1 MATFI
6 KVKRSSTTP
15 TATPSN
21 LRNGEF
27 AHSYGAGTYTDY
39 QTTNNGASNVASGGK
54 LFIGQG
60 TEDSSGH
67 AANIDVLGGKYFT
80 DLLDHGHGTLTNNS
94 AVIVDQSGK
103 IDVFNVDNLTLND
116 NTISSSD
123 NNGDVIFDP
132 NGSGEVRIPDDTF
145 LAFGAGADGTATNSD
160 AKIEYDENSTD
171 KVQVTGANWKFNCT
185 VEFDNVII
193 GPGTP
198 SFDMTDNTTDAFVIK
213 EGSNQYVAIDTT
225 DNSELITF
233 GSANVDIDNDL
244 NIDGGDLTTN
254 ATTFNLL
261 ETNATSVNA
270 FGTATTIDIGA
281 TTGTT
286 TINSPTVT
294 GSQTTQNVFN
304 GSATTVNAF
313 GAAAA
318 LNMGHTTGTAT
329 LRNPTVVGT
338 EATQNLWNATA
349 TTVNAFGAATAIN
362 MGTNATTLDLGD
374 IRIKG
379 NTISTDSNS
388 ATELVIDPFPDAGDA
403 GGDVIIRGNLQVAG
417 TTTTVNSSE
426 LSVNDPIFTVGDTV
440 SSKSVVQTAASGQN
454 QVIVDNPSS
463 VVEGATITGTGI
475 ATSTTVSNVEVEWN
489 TNAGAS
495 SDGQFGTAP
504 SAGDDIWF
512 WDGTSFSK
520 IGTYVSQAANAVK
533 INLIANVSLG
543 SDNFYDGGSLTSVGT
558 GTPTAAQKVGITKVS
573 TKVFKTTTFTV
584 SNNTTSSIAVDTQL
598 TISQAVDDNLDRGI
612 QFKYLKSNSS
622 KVGFFGYDD
631 DNDAFVFIKDGTNN
645 SNLFSGTRGE
655 GWFKTVK
662 LDDGVN
668 KGVAYFNSDL
678 KITRTVAAG
687 TADVD
692 TSYQIL
698 TATSAGVPTWT
709 TTVDG
714 GTY

>member
-60 TEDSSGH
+60 TEDGSGH
-67 AANIDVLGGKYFT
+67 AANIDVIGGKYFT
-80 DLLDHGHGTLTNNS
+80 DILDHGHGTLTANS
-94 AVIVDQSGK
+94 AIIVDQSKK
-103 IDVFNVDNLTLND
+103 IDELNVDNININL
-116 NTISSSD
+116 NTISTTNS
-123 NNGDVIFDP
+123 NGDLIFDP
-132 NGSGEVRIPDDTF
+132 AGTGSVVVVDDTF
-145 LAFGAGADGTATNSD
+145 LAFGTDENG
-160 AKIEYDENSTD
+160 KIEYDEDGTD
-171 KVQVTGANWKFNCT
+171 KVQVTGSNWKFNCT
-185 VEFDNVII
+185 VEMDNIVI
-193 GPGTP
+193 GPGNP
-198 SFDMTDNTTDAFVIK
+198 HSFDMPDNNATALKIH
-213 EGSNQYVAIDTT
+213 EGSNNYLVFTT
-225 DNSELITF
+225 TNGSELSRFST
-233 GSANVDIDNDL
+233 AAVDIDLDL
-244 NIDGGDLTTN
+244 NVDGGDLTTN

-261 ETNATSVNA
+261 NAN
-270 FGTATTIDIGA
+270 
-281 TTGTT
+281 
-286 TINSPTVT
+286 
-294 GSQTTQNVFN
+294 
-304 GSATTVNAF
+304 
-313 GAAAA
+313 
-318 LNMGHTTGTAT
+318 
-329 LRNPTVVGT
+329 
-338 EATQNLWNATA
+338 A
-349 TTVNAFGAATAIN
+349 TTVNAFGAATPMYMGANSGTATILNPTVVGTHATQNLYNTTATTMNFAGAATTIN
-362 MGTNATTLDLGD
+362 MGTNSTTLDLGD

-388 ATELVIDPFPDAGDA
+388 ATELVIDPFPAAGDA

-440 SSKSVVQTAASGQN
+440 SSKTVVSTAASGQN

-475 ATSTTVSNVEVEWN
+475 ATSTTISNVEVEFN

-495 SDGQFGTAP
+495 SNGQFGTAP
-504 SAGDDIWF
+504 NAGDAIF
-512 WDGTSFSK
+512 FYDGTLFSQ
-520 IGTYVSQAANAVK
+520 IGTFVSQTTNAVK
-533 INLIANVSLG
+533 VNLIANISLG
-543 SDNFYDGGSLTSVGT
+543 SDNFYDGGSLTSIAS
-558 GTPTAAQKVGITKVS
+558 GTPTANQKVGITKVS
-573 TKVFKTTTFTV
+573 TKVFKTTTFTL

-631 DNDAFVFIKDGTNN
+631 SNDAFVFIKDGTNN

-655 GWFKTVK
+655 GWFKTIKV
-662 LDDGVN
+662 DDGVH
-668 KGVAYFNSDL
+668 KGIAYFDSDL

-687 TADVD
+687 SADVD
-692 TSYQIL
+692 TSFQIL
-698 TATSAGVPTWT
+698 TATSGGVPTWT
-709 TTVDG
+709 TTIDG
-714 GTY
+714 GTYT

>member
-39 QTTNNGASNVASGGK
+39 QTTNHSAGNIASSGK

-67 AANIDVLGGKYFT
+67 AANIDVIGGKYFT
-80 DLLDHGHGTLTNNS
+80 DMLDHGHGTLTANS
-94 AVIVDQSGK
+94 AIVVDQSKK
-103 IDVFNVDNLTLND
+103 IDELNVDNININL
-116 NTISSSD
+116 NTISTT
-123 NNGDVIFDP
+123 NANGDLILDP
-132 NGSGEVRIPDDTF
+132 AGSGSVNIVDDTF
-145 LAFGAGADGTATNSD
+145 LAFGSDEDG
-160 AKIEYDENSTD
+160 KIEYDENSTD

-185 VEFDNVII
+185 VEFDNIII

-244 NIDGGDLTTN
+244 NVDGGDLTTN

-261 ETNATSVNA
+261 ETNATTVNA

-281 TTGTT
+281 TTGTA
-286 TINSPTVT
+286 TINNPAVV
-294 GSQTTQNVFN
+294 GTQATQALWNAT
-304 GSATTVNAF
+304 ATTVNAF
-313 GAAAA
+313 GAATAI
-318 LNMGHTTGTAT
+318 NMGANTGTT
-329 LRNPTVVGT
+329 TIGNPTVVGT
-338 EATQNLWNATA
+338 QTTQNLWNATA

-362 MGTNATTLDLGD
+362 MGTNGTTLDLGD

-687 TADVD
+687 SADVD

>member
-27 AHSYGAGTYTDY
+27 AHSYGAGTYTDF
-39 QTTNNGASNVASGGK
+39 QTTNNGAGNIASGGK

-60 TEDSSGH
+60 TEDGSGH
-67 AANIDVLGGKYFT
+67 AANIDVIGGKYFT
-80 DLLDHGHGTLTNNS
+80 DMLDHGHGTLTANS
-94 AVIVDQSGK
+94 ALIVDQSK
-103 IDVFNVDNLTLND
+103 KLDELNVDNINFNL
-116 NTISSSD
+116 NTISTTNS
-123 NNGDVIFDP
+123 NGDLIFDP
-132 NGSGEVRIPDDTF
+132 AGSGSVVVVDDTF
-145 LAFGAGADGTATNSD
+145 LAIGSDEDG
-160 AKIEYDENSTD
+160 KIEYDENDTD

-185 VEFDNVII
+185 VEMDNIVI
-193 GPGTP
+193 GPGSP
-198 SFDMTDNTTDAFVIK
+198 HSFDMPDNTATALKIH
-213 EGSNQYVAIDTT
+213 EGSNNYLVFTTT
-225 DNSELITF
+225 DSSELITF
-233 GSANVDIDNDL
+233 SSADVDIDNDL
-244 NIDGGDLTTN
+244 NVDGGDITTN

-261 ETNATSVNA
+261 EAN
-270 FGTATTIDIGA
+270 
-281 TTGTT
+281 
-286 TINSPTVT
+286 
-294 GSQTTQNVFN
+294 
-304 GSATTVNAF
+304 
-313 GAAAA
+313 
-318 LNMGHTTGTAT
+318 
-329 LRNPTVVGT
+329 
-338 EATQNLWNATA
+338 A
-349 TTVNAFGAATAIN
+349 TTVNAFGAATAIDMGANSGTATINNPTLVGSQTTQNLYNSTATTMNFAGAAATLNMGANSGTATIGNPTVVGTQTTQNLYNTVATTMNFAGAATTIN
-362 MGTNATTLDLGD
+362 MGTNSTTLDLGD

-440 SSKSVVQTAASGQN
+440 SSKTVVSTAASGQN
-454 QVIVDNPSS
+454 QVVVDNPSS

-475 ATSTTVSNVEVEWN
+475 ATSTTITNVEVVFN

-495 SDGQFGTAP
+495 SNGQFGTAP
-504 SAGDDIWF
+504 SAGDAIHF
-512 WDGTSFSK
+512 FDGTSFSQV
-520 IGTYVSQAANAVK
+520 GTFVSQTTNEVK
-533 INLIANVSLG
+533 INLIANISLG
-543 SDNFYDGGSLTSVGT
+543 SDNFYDGGSLTTVSS
-558 GTPTAAQKVGITKVS
+558 GTPTANQKVGITKVS
-573 TKVFKTTTFTV
+573 TKVFKTTTFTL

-631 DNDAFVFIKDGTNN
+631 SNDAFVFIKDGTNN

-687 TADVD
+687 TSDVD
-692 TSYQIL
+692 TSNQIL
-698 TATSAGVPTWT
+698 TATSSGVPTWT

>member
-27 AHSYGAGTYTDY
+27 AHSYGAGTYTDF
-39 QTTNNGASNVASGGK
+39 QTTNNGASNVTSGGK

-60 TEDSSGH
+60 TEDGSGH
-67 AANIDVLGGKYFT
+67 AANIDVIGGKYFT
-80 DLLDHGHGTLTNNS
+80 DVLDHGHGTLTANS
-94 AVIVDQSGK
+94 AIIVDQSKK
-103 IDVFNVDNLTLND
+103 IDELNVDNININL
-116 NTISSSD
+116 NTISTTNS
-123 NNGDVIFDP
+123 NGDLILDP
-132 NGSGEVRIPDDTF
+132 AGTGSVVVVDDTF
-145 LAFGAGADGTATNSD
+145 LAFGTDENG
-160 AKIEYDENSTD
+160 KIEYDEASTD

-185 VEFDNVII
+185 VEMDNIVI
-193 GPGTP
+193 GPGSP
-198 SFDMTDNTTDAFVIK
+198 HSFDMPDNTATALKIH
-213 EGSNQYVAIDTT
+213 EGSNDYLVFTT
-225 DNSELITF
+225 TNGSELIKFST
-233 GSANVDIDNDL
+233 AAVDIDLDL
-244 NIDGGDLTTN
+244 NVDGGDLTTN

-261 ETNATSVNA
+261 NAN
-270 FGTATTIDIGA
+270 
-281 TTGTT
+281 
-286 TINSPTVT
+286 
-294 GSQTTQNVFN
+294 
-304 GSATTVNAF
+304 
-313 GAAAA
+313 
-318 LNMGHTTGTAT
+318 
-329 LRNPTVVGT
+329 
-338 EATQNLWNATA
+338 A
-349 TTVNAFGAATAIN
+349 TTVNAFGAATAIDMGATSGTATINNPTLVGTQATQNLYNSAATTMNFAGAAATLNMGANSGTATIGNPTVVGTQSTQNLYNTTATTMNFAGAATTIN
-362 MGTNATTLDLGD
+362 MGTNSTTLDLGD

-440 SSKSVVQTAASGQN
+440 SSKTVVSTAASGQN

-475 ATSTTVSNVEVEWN
+475 ATSTTVSNVEVEFN

-495 SDGQFGTAP
+495 SNGQFGTAP
-504 SAGDDIWF
+504 SAGDAIYF
-512 WDGTSFSK
+512 FDGTLFSQV
-520 IGTYVSQAANAVK
+520 GTFVSQTTNAVK
-533 INLIANVSLG
+533 INLIANISLG
-543 SDNFYDGGSLTSVGT
+543 SDNFYDGGSLSSVGT
-558 GTPTAAQKVGITKVS
+558 GTPTANQKVGITKVS
-573 TKVFKTTTFTV
+573 TKVFKTTTFTL

-631 DNDAFVFIKDGTNN
+631 SNDAFVFIKDGTNN

-655 GWFKTVK
+655 GWFKTIKV
-662 LDDGVN
+662 DDGVH
-668 KGVAYFNSDL
+668 KGIAYFDSDL

-687 TADVD
+687 SADVD
-692 TSYQIL
+692 TSFQIL
-698 TATSAGVPTWT
+698 TATSGGVPTWT
-709 TTVDG
+709 TTIDG
-714 GTY
+714 GTYT

>member
-27 AHSYGAGTYTDY
+27 AHSYGAGTYTDF
-39 QTTNNGASNVASGGK
+39 QTTNNGASNVTSSGK

-60 TEDSSGH
+60 TEDGSGH
-67 AANIDVLGGKYFT
+67 AANIDVIGGKYFT
-80 DLLDHGHGTLTNNS
+80 DMLDHGHGTLTANS
-94 AVIVDQSGK
+94 ALIVDQSK
-103 IDVFNVDNLTLND
+103 KVDELNVDNLNFNL
-116 NTISSSD
+116 NTISTTNS
-123 NNGDVIFDP
+123 NGDLILDP
-132 NGSGEVRIPDDTF
+132 AGTGSVNIVDDTN
-145 LAFGAGADGTATNSD
+145 LAFGTDEDG
-160 AKIEYDENSTD
+160 KIEYDEDGTD

-185 VEFDNVII
+185 VEMDNII
-193 GPGTP
+193 VGPDNP
-198 SFDMTDNTTDAFVIK
+198 HSFDMPDNNATALKIH
-213 EGSNQYVAIDTT
+213 EGSNNYLVFTT
-225 DNSELITF
+225 TNGSELTKF
-233 GSANVDIDNDL
+233 STAAVDIDLDL
-244 NIDGGDLTTN
+244 NVDGGDITTN

-261 ETNATSVNA
+261 NTNATTVNMGGA
-270 FGTATTIDIGA
+270 ATQIEIGA
-281 TTGTT
+281 NTGSFIVNNP
-286 TINSPTVT
+286 TIV

-304 GSATTVNAF
+304 SSATTVNAF
-313 GAAAA
+313 GVAAT
-318 LNMGHTTGTAT
+318 LNMGATSGTAT
-329 LRNPTVVGT
+329 INNPTVVGT
-338 EATQNLWNATA
+338 QTTQNLYNTTA
-349 TTVNAFGAATAIN
+349 TTMNFAGAATTIN
-362 MGTNATTLDLGD
+362 MGTNSTTLDLGD

-440 SSKSVVQTAASGQN
+440 SSKTVVSTAASGQN

-475 ATSTTVSNVEVEWN
+475 ATSTTVSNVEVEFN

-495 SDGQFGTAP
+495 SNGQFGTAP
-504 SAGDDIWF
+504 SAGDAIYF
-512 WDGTSFSK
+512 YDGTLFSQV
-520 IGTYVSQAANAVK
+520 GTFVSQTTNEVK
-533 INLIANVSLG
+533 INLIANIALG
-543 SDNFYDGGSLTSVGT
+543 SDNFYDGGSLTTVSS
-558 GTPTAAQKVGITKVS
+558 GTPTANQKVGITKVS
-573 TKVFKTTTFTV
+573 TKVFKTTTFTL

-631 DNDAFVFIKDGTNN
+631 SNDAFVFIKDGSNN

-655 GWFKTVK
+655 GWFKTIKV
-662 LDDGVN
+662 DDGVH
-668 KGVAYFNSDL
+668 KGIAYFDSDL

-687 TADVD
+687 SADVD
-692 TSYQIL
+692 TSFQIL
-698 TATSAGVPTWT
+698 TATSSGVPTWT

>member
-27 AHSYGAGTYTDY
+27 AHSYGAGTYTDF
-39 QTTNNGASNVASGGK
+39 QTTNNGASNVTSSGK

-60 TEDSSGH
+60 TEDGSGH
-67 AANIDVLGGKYFT
+67 AANIDVIGGKYFT
-80 DLLDHGHGTLTNNS
+80 DMLDHGHGTLTANS
-94 AVIVDQSGK
+94 ALIVDQSK
-103 IDVFNVDNLTLND
+103 KVDELNVDNLNFNL
-116 NTISSSD
+116 NTISTTNS
-123 NNGDVIFDP
+123 NGDLILDP
-132 NGSGEVRIPDDTF
+132 AGTGSVNIVDDTN
-145 LAFGAGADGTATNSD
+145 LAFGTDEDG
-160 AKIEYDENSTD
+160 KIEYDEDGTD

-185 VEFDNVII
+185 VEMDNII
-193 GPGTP
+193 VGPDNP
-198 SFDMTDNTTDAFVIK
+198 HSFDMPDNNATALKIH
-213 EGSNQYVAIDTT
+213 EGSNNYLVFTT
-225 DNSELITF
+225 TNGSELTKF
-233 GSANVDIDNDL
+233 STAAVDIDLDL
-244 NIDGGDLTTN
+244 NVDGGDITTN

-261 ETNATSVNA
+261 NTNATTVNMGGA
-270 FGTATTIDIGA
+270 ATQIEIGA
-281 TTGTT
+281 NTGSFIVNNP
-286 TINSPTVT
+286 TIV

-304 GSATTVNAF
+304 SSATTVNAF
-313 GAAAA
+313 GVAAT
-318 LNMGHTTGTAT
+318 LNMGATSGTAT
-329 LRNPTVVGT
+329 INNPTVVGT
-338 EATQNLWNATA
+338 QTTQNLYNTTA
-349 TTVNAFGAATAIN
+349 TTMNFAGAATTIN
-362 MGTNATTLDLGD
+362 MGTNSTTLDLGD

-440 SSKSVVQTAASGQN
+440 SSKTVVSTAASGQN

-475 ATSTTVSNVEVEWN
+475 ATSTTVSNVEVEFN

-495 SDGQFGTAP
+495 SNGQFGTAP
-504 SAGDDIWF
+504 SAGDAIYF
-512 WDGTSFSK
+512 YDGTLFSQV
-520 IGTYVSQAANAVK
+520 GTFVSQTTNAVK
-533 INLIANVSLG
+533 INLIANISLG
-543 SDNFYDGGSLTSVGT
+543 SDNFYDGGSLSSVGT
-558 GTPTAAQKVGITKVS
+558 GTPTANQKVGITKVS
-573 TKVFKTTTFTV
+573 TKVFKTTTFTL

-631 DNDAFVFIKDGTNN
+631 SNDAFVFIKDGSNN

-655 GWFKTVK
+655 GWFKTIKV
-662 LDDGVN
+662 DDGVH
-668 KGVAYFNSDL
+668 KGIAYFDSDL

-687 TADVD
+687 SADVD
-692 TSYQIL
+692 TSFQIL
-698 TATSAGVPTWT
+698 TATSGGVPTWT

>member
-27 AHSYGAGTYTDY
+27 AHSYGAGTYTDF
-39 QTTNNGASNVASGGK
+39 QTTNNGASNVTSSGK

-60 TEDSSGH
+60 TEDGSGH
-67 AANIDVLGGKYFT
+67 AANIDVIGGKYFT
-80 DLLDHGHGTLTNNS
+80 DMLDHGHGTLTANS
-94 AVIVDQSGK
+94 ALIVDQSK
-103 IDVFNVDNLTLND
+103 KVDELNVDNLNFNL
-116 NTISSSD
+116 NTISTTNS
-123 NNGDVIFDP
+123 NGDLILDP
-132 NGSGEVRIPDDTF
+132 AGTGSVNIVDDTN
-145 LAFGAGADGTATNSD
+145 LAFGTDEDG
-160 AKIEYDENSTD
+160 KIEYDEDGTD

-185 VEFDNVII
+185 VEMDNII
-193 GPGTP
+193 VGPDNP
-198 SFDMTDNTTDAFVIK
+198 HSFDMPDNNATALKIH
-213 EGSNQYVAIDTT
+213 EGSNNYLVFTT
-225 DNSELITF
+225 TNGSELTKF
-233 GSANVDIDNDL
+233 STAAVDIDLDL
-244 NIDGGDLTTN
+244 NVDGGDITTN

-261 ETNATSVNA
+261 NTNATTVNMGGA
-270 FGTATTIDIGA
+270 ATQIEIGA
-281 TTGTT
+281 NTGSFIVNNP
-286 TINSPTVT
+286 TIV

-304 GSATTVNAF
+304 SSATTVNAF
-313 GAAAA
+313 GVAAT
-318 LNMGHTTGTAT
+318 LNMGATSGTAT
-329 LRNPTVVGT
+329 INNPTVVGT
-338 EATQNLWNATA
+338 QTTQNLYNTTA
-349 TTVNAFGAATAIN
+349 TTMNFAGAATTIN
-362 MGTNATTLDLGD
+362 MGTNSTTLDLGD

-440 SSKSVVQTAASGQN
+440 SSKTVVSTAASGQN

-475 ATSTTVSNVEVEWN
+475 ATSTTVSNVEVEFN

-495 SDGQFGTAP
+495 SNGQFGTAP
-504 SAGDDIWF
+504 SAGDAIYF
-512 WDGTSFSK
+512 YDGTLFSQV
-520 IGTYVSQAANAVK
+520 GTFVSQTTNAVK
-533 INLIANVSLG
+533 INLIANISLG
-543 SDNFYDGGSLTSVGT
+543 SDNFYDGGSLSSVGT
-558 GTPTAAQKVGITKVS
+558 GTPTANQKVGITKVS
-573 TKVFKTTTFTV
+573 TKVFKTTTFTL

-631 DNDAFVFIKDGTNN
+631 SNDAFVFIKDGSNN

-655 GWFKTVK
+655 GWFKTIKV
-662 LDDGVN
+662 DDGVH
-668 KGVAYFNSDL
+668 KGIAYFDSDL

-687 TADVD
+687 SADVD
-692 TSYQIL
+692 TSFQIL
-698 TATSAGVPTWT
+698 TATSSGVPTWT

>member
-27 AHSYGAGTYTDY
+27 AHSYGAGTYTDF
-39 QTTNNGASNVASGGK
+39 QTTNNGASNVTSSGK

-60 TEDSSGH
+60 TEDGSGH
-67 AANIDVLGGKYFT
+67 AANIDVIGGKYFT
-80 DLLDHGHGTLTNNS
+80 DMLDHGHGTLTANS
-94 AVIVDQSGK
+94 ALIVDQSK
-103 IDVFNVDNLTLND
+103 KVDELNVDNLNFNA
-116 NTISSSD
+116 NTISTTNS
-123 NNGDVIFDP
+123 NGDLIFDP
-132 NGSGEVRIPDDTF
+132 AGSGSVVVVDDTF
-145 LAFGAGADGTATNSD
+145 FALGSEEDG
-160 AKIEYDENSTD
+160 KIEYDEDGTD

-185 VEFDNVII
+185 VEMDNIII
-193 GPGTP
+193 GPDNP
-198 SFDMTDNTTDAFVIK
+198 HSFDMPDNNATALKIH
-213 EGSNQYVAIDTT
+213 EGSNNYLVFTT
-225 DNSELITF
+225 TNGSELTKF
-233 GSANVDIDNDL
+233 STAAVDIDLDL
-244 NIDGGDLTTN
+244 NVDGGDITTN

-261 ETNATSVNA
+261 NAN
-270 FGTATTIDIGA
+270 
-281 TTGTT
+281 
-286 TINSPTVT
+286 
-294 GSQTTQNVFN
+294 
-304 GSATTVNAF
+304 
-313 GAAAA
+313 
-318 LNMGHTTGTAT
+318 
-329 LRNPTVVGT
+329 
-338 EATQNLWNATA
+338 A
-349 TTVNAFGAATAIN
+349 TTVNAFGAATAIDMGATTGTATINNPTVVGTQATQNLYNSAATTMNFAGAATALNMGATTGTATINNPTVVGTQSTQNLYNTTATTMNFAGAATTIN
-362 MGTNATTLDLGD
+362 MGTNSTTLDLGD

-475 ATSTTVSNVEVEWN
+475 ATSTTISNVEVIFN

-495 SDGQFGTAP
+495 SNGQFGTAP
-504 SAGDDIWF
+504 SAGDAIHF
-512 WDGTSFSK
+512 FDGTSFSQV
-520 IGTYVSQAANAVK
+520 GTFVSQTTNEVK
-533 INLIANVSLG
+533 INLIANIALG
-543 SDNFYDGGSLTSVGT
+543 SDNFYDGGSLTTVSS
-558 GTPTAAQKVGITKVS
+558 GTPTANQKVGITKVS
-573 TKVFKTTTFTV
+573 TKVFKTTTFTL

-598 TISQAVDDNLDRGI
+598 TISQAQDDNLDRGI

-631 DNDAFVFIKDGTNN
+631 SNDAFVFIKDGTNN

-692 TSYQIL
+692 TSFQIL
-698 TATSAGVPTWT
+698 TATSSGVPTWT

>member
-39 QTTNNGASNVASGGK
+39 QTTNHSAGNIASSGK

-67 AANIDVLGGKYFT
+67 AANIDVIGGKYFT
-80 DLLDHGHGTLTNNS
+80 DMLDHGHGTLTANS
-94 AVIVDQSGK
+94 AIVVDQSKK
-103 IDVFNVDNLTLND
+103 IDELNVDNININL
-116 NTISSSD
+116 NTISTT
-123 NNGDVIFDP
+123 NANGDLILDP
-132 NGSGEVRIPDDTF
+132 AGSGSVNIVDDTF
-145 LAFGAGADGTATNSD
+145 LAFGSDEDG
-160 AKIEYDENSTD
+160 KIEYDENSTD

-185 VEFDNVII
+185 VEFDNIII

-244 NIDGGDLTTN
+244 NVDGGDLTTN

-261 ETNATSVNA
+261 ETNATTVNA
-270 FGTATTIDIGA
+270 FGSATTIDIGA
-281 TTGTT
+281 TSGTA
-286 TINSPTVT
+286 TINNPTVV
-294 GSQTTQNVFN
+294 GTQATQALWNAT
-304 GSATTVNAF
+304 ATTVNAF
-313 GAAAA
+313 GAATAI
-318 LNMGHTTGTAT
+318 NMGANTGTT
-329 LRNPTVVGT
+329 TIGNPTVVGT
-338 EATQNLWNATA
+338 QTTQNLWNATA

-362 MGTNATTLDLGD
+362 MGTNGTTLDLGD

-687 TADVD
+687 SADVD

>member
-27 AHSYGAGTYTDY
+27 AHSYGAGTYTDF

-60 TEDSSGH
+60 TEDGSGH
-67 AANIDVLGGKYFT
+67 AANIDVIGGKYFT
-80 DLLDHGHGTLTNNS
+80 DILDHGHGTLTANS
-94 AVIVDQSGK
+94 AIIVDQSKK
-103 IDVFNVDNLTLND
+103 IDELNVDNINFNA
-116 NTISSSD
+116 NTISTTNS
-123 NNGDVIFDP
+123 NGDLIFDP
-132 NGSGEVRIPDDTF
+132 AGTGSVVVVDDTF
-145 LAFGAGADGTATNSD
+145 LAFGTDENG
-160 AKIEYDENSTD
+160 KIEYDEDGTD
-171 KVQVTGANWKFNCT
+171 KVQVTGSNWKFNCT
-185 VEFDNVII
+185 VEMDNIVI
-193 GPGTP
+193 GPGGP
-198 SFDMTDNTTDAFVIK
+198 HSFEMPDNTATALKIH
-213 EGSNQYVAIDTT
+213 EGTNNYLVFTT
-225 DNSELITF
+225 TNGSELTTF
-233 GSANVDIDNDL
+233 STASVDIDLDL
-244 NIDGGDLTTN
+244 NVDGGDLTTN

-261 ETNATSVNA
+261 NAN
-270 FGTATTIDIGA
+270 
-281 TTGTT
+281 
-286 TINSPTVT
+286 
-294 GSQTTQNVFN
+294 
-304 GSATTVNAF
+304 
-313 GAAAA
+313 
-318 LNMGHTTGTAT
+318 
-329 LRNPTVVGT
+329 
-338 EATQNLWNATA
+338 A
-349 TTVNAFGAATAIN
+349 TTVNAFGAATAIDMGATSGTATINNPTLVGTQATQNLYNSAATTMNFAGAATTLNMGANSGTATIGNPTVVGTQTTQNLYNTVATTMNFAGAATTIN
-362 MGTNATTLDLGD
+362 MGTNSTTLDLGD

-388 ATELVIDPFPDAGDA
+388 ATELVIDPYPDAGDA

-440 SSKSVVQTAASGQN
+440 SSKTVVSTAASGQN

-475 ATSTTVSNVEVEWN
+475 ATSTTISNVEVEFN

-495 SDGQFGTAP
+495 SNGQFGTAP
-504 SAGDDIWF
+504 NAGDAIF
-512 WDGTSFSK
+512 FYDGTLFSQ
-520 IGTYVSQAANAVK
+520 IGTFVSQTTNAVK
-533 INLIANVSLG
+533 VNLIANISLG
-543 SDNFYDGGSLTSVGT
+543 SDNFYDGGSLTSIAS
-558 GTPTAAQKVGITKVS
+558 GTPTANQKVGITKVS
-573 TKVFKTTTFTV
+573 TKVFKTTTFTL

-598 TISQAVDDNLDRGI
+598 TISQAQDDNLDRGI
-612 QFKYLKSNSS
+612 QFKYLKSNAS

-631 DNDAFVFIKDGTNN
+631 SNDAFVFIKDGTNN

-692 TSYQIL
+692 TSFQIL
-698 TATSAGVPTWT
+698 TATSSGVPTWT

>member
-39 QTTNNGASNVASGGK
+39 QTTNHSAGNIASSGK

-67 AANIDVLGGKYFT
+67 AANIDVIGGKYFT
-80 DLLDHGHGTLTNNS
+80 DMLDHGHGTLTANS
-94 AVIVDQSGK
+94 AIVVDQSKK
-103 IDVFNVDNLTLND
+103 IDELNVDNININL
-116 NTISSSD
+116 NTISTT
-123 NNGDVIFDP
+123 NANGDLILDP
-132 NGSGEVRIPDDTF
+132 AGSGSVNIVDDTF
-145 LAFGAGADGTATNSD
+145 LAFGSDEDG
-160 AKIEYDENSTD
+160 KIEYDENSTD

-185 VEFDNVII
+185 VEFDNIII

-244 NIDGGDLTTN
+244 NVDGGDLTTN

-261 ETNATSVNA
+261 ETNATTVNA

-281 TTGTT
+281 T
-286 TINSPTVT
+286 S
-294 GSQTTQNVFN
+294 
-304 GSATTVNAF
+304 
-313 GAAAA
+313 
-318 LNMGHTTGTAT
+318 GTAT
-329 LRNPTVVGT
+329 INNPTVVGT
-338 EATQNLWNATA
+338 QATQALWNATA

-362 MGTNATTLDLGD
+362 MGANTGTTTIGNPTVVGTQTTQNLWNATATTVNAFGAATTINMGTNGTTLDLGD

-687 TADVD
+687 SADVD

>member
-15 TATPSN
+15 TSTPSN

-27 AHSYGAGTYTDY
+27 AHSYGAGTYTDH
-39 QTTNNGASNVASGGK
+39 QTANHGASAVASGGK

-67 AANIDVLGGKYFT
+67 AANIDVIGGKYFT
-80 DLLDHGHGTLTNNS
+80 DILDHGHGTLTANS
-94 AVIVDQSGK
+94 AIIVDQSK
-103 IDVFNVDNLTLND
+103 KVDELNVDNININL
-116 NTISSSD
+116 NTISTTNS
-123 NNGDVIFDP
+123 NGDLILEPEGTGSVVI
-132 NGSGEVRIPDDTF
+132 VDDTK
-145 LAFGAGADGTATNSD
+145 LAFGTNEDG
-160 AKIEYDENSTD
+160 KIEYDEDSTD

-198 SFDMTDNTTDAFVIK
+198 SFDLTDNTTDAFVIK
-213 EGSNQYVAIDTT
+213 EGNNQYVAIDTT
-225 DNSELITF
+225 NGAELITF
-233 GSANVDIDNDL
+233 GSGNVDIDNDL

-261 ETNATSVNA
+261 EGN
-270 FGTATTIDIGA
+270 
-281 TTGTT
+281 
-286 TINSPTVT
+286 
-294 GSQTTQNVFN
+294 
-304 GSATTVNAF
+304 ATTVNAF
-313 GAAAA
+313 GAATAIDIGA
-318 LNMGHTTGTAT
+318 TTGTAT
-329 LRNPTVVGT
+329 INNPAVVGT
-338 EATQNLWNATA
+338 QATQALWNATA

-362 MGTNATTLDLGD
+362 MGANTGTATINNPTVVGSVATQNLWNATATTVNAFGAATTINMGTNATILDLGD

-379 NTISTDSNS
+379 NTISTDSSS

-426 LSVNDPIFTVGDTV
+426 LSVNDPVFTVGDTV
-440 SSKSVVQTAASGQN
+440 SSKSVVATAASGQN
-454 QVIVDNPSS
+454 QVVVDNPSS

-475 ATSTTVSNVEVEWN
+475 ASGATISNVEVEWN

-520 IGTYVSQAANAVK
+520 IGTFVSQAANAVK
-533 INLIANVSLG
+533 INLIASVSLG

-573 TKVFKTTTFTV
+573 TKVFKTTTFTL
-584 SNNTTSSIAVDTQL
+584 SANTTSSITVDTQL

-612 QFKYLKSNSS
+612 QFKYLKGNAS

-631 DNDAFVFIKDGTNN
+631 DNDAFVFIKDATNN
-645 SNLFSGTRGE
+645 SNLFSGTRSE
-655 GWFKTVK
+655 AWFKTVK
-662 LDDGVN
+662 LDDGVAN
-668 KGVAYFNSDL
+668 GVAFFDSDL

-687 TADVD
+687 SADVD
-692 TSYQIL
+692 TSNQVL
-698 TATSAGVPTWT
+698 TATGAGVPIWT
-709 TTVDG
+709 TTLDG

>member
-27 AHSYGAGTYTDY
+27 AHSYGAGTYTDF
-39 QTTNNGASNVASGGK
+39 QTTNNGAGNIASGGK

-60 TEDSSGH
+60 TEDGSGH
-67 AANIDVLGGKYFT
+67 AANIDVIGGKYFT
-80 DLLDHGHGTLTNNS
+80 DMLDHGHGTLTANS
-94 AVIVDQSGK
+94 ALIVDQSK
-103 IDVFNVDNLTLND
+103 KLDELNVDNINFNL
-116 NTISSSD
+116 NTISTTNS
-123 NNGDVIFDP
+123 NGDLIFDP
-132 NGSGEVRIPDDTF
+132 AGSGSVVVVDDTF
-145 LAFGAGADGTATNSD
+145 LAFGSDEDG
-160 AKIEYDENSTD
+160 KIEYDENSTD

-185 VEFDNVII
+185 VEMDNIVI
-193 GPGTP
+193 GPGSP
-198 SFDMTDNTTDAFVIK
+198 HSFDMPDNTATALKIH
-213 EGSNQYVAIDTT
+213 EGSNNYLVFTTT
-225 DNSELITF
+225 DSSELITF
-233 GSANVDIDNDL
+233 SSADVDIDNDL
-244 NIDGGDLTTN
+244 NVDGGDITTN

-261 ETNATSVNA
+261 NAN
-270 FGTATTIDIGA
+270 
-281 TTGTT
+281 
-286 TINSPTVT
+286 
-294 GSQTTQNVFN
+294 
-304 GSATTVNAF
+304 
-313 GAAAA
+313 
-318 LNMGHTTGTAT
+318 
-329 LRNPTVVGT
+329 
-338 EATQNLWNATA
+338 A
-349 TTVNAFGAATAIN
+349 TTVNAFGAATAIDMGATSGTATINNPTLVGTQATQNLYNSAATTMNFAGAAATLNMGANSGTATIGNPTVVGTQTTQNLYNTTATTMNFAGAATTIN
-362 MGTNATTLDLGD
+362 MGTNSTTLDLGD

-440 SSKSVVQTAASGQN
+440 SSKTVVSTAASGQN

-475 ATSTTVSNVEVEWN
+475 ATSTTISNVEVEFN

-495 SDGQFGTAP
+495 SNGQFGTAP
-504 SAGDDIWF
+504 SAGDAIYF
-512 WDGTSFSK
+512 YDGTLFSQV
-520 IGTYVSQAANAVK
+520 GTFVSQTTNAVK
-533 INLIANVSLG
+533 INLIANISLG
-543 SDNFYDGGSLTSVGT
+543 SDNFYDGGSLSSVGT
-558 GTPTAAQKVGITKVS
+558 GTPTANQKVGITKVS
-573 TKVFKTTTFTV
+573 TKVFKTTTFTL

-631 DNDAFVFIKDGTNN
+631 SNDAFVFIKDGTNN

-655 GWFKTVK
+655 GWFKTIKV
-662 LDDGVN
+662 DDGVH
-668 KGVAYFNSDL
+668 KGIAYFDSDL

-687 TADVD
+687 SADVD
-692 TSYQIL
+692 TSFQIL
-698 TATSAGVPTWT
+698 TATSGGVPTWT
-709 TTVDG
+709 KL
-714 GTY
+714 

>member
-27 AHSYGAGTYTDY
+27 AHSYGAGTYTDF
-39 QTTNNGASNVASGGK
+39 QTTNNGASNIASGGK

-60 TEDSSGH
+60 TEDGSGH
-67 AANIDVLGGKYFT
+67 AANIDVIGGKYFT
-80 DLLDHGHGTLTNNS
+80 DILDHGHGTLTANS
-94 AVIVDQSGK
+94 AIIVDQSKK
-103 IDVFNVDNLTLND
+103 IDELNVDNINFNA
-116 NTISSSD
+116 NTISTTNS
-123 NNGDVIFDP
+123 NGDLIFDP
-132 NGSGEVRIPDDTF
+132 AGTGSVVVVDDTF
-145 LAFGAGADGTATNSD
+145 LAFGTDENG
-160 AKIEYDENSTD
+160 KIEYDEDGTD
-171 KVQVTGANWKFNCT
+171 KVQVTGSNWKFNCT
-185 VEFDNVII
+185 VEMDNIVI
-193 GPGTP
+193 GPGNP
-198 SFDMTDNTTDAFVIK
+198 HSFDMPDNNATALKIHEGTNNYLVFTTTN
-213 EGSNQYVAIDTT
+213 G
-225 DNSELITF
+225 SELTTF
-233 GSANVDIDNDL
+233 STAAVDIDLDL
-244 NIDGGDLTTN
+244 NVDGGDLTTN

-261 ETNATSVNA
+261 NAN
-270 FGTATTIDIGA
+270 
-281 TTGTT
+281 
-286 TINSPTVT
+286 
-294 GSQTTQNVFN
+294 
-304 GSATTVNAF
+304 
-313 GAAAA
+313 
-318 LNMGHTTGTAT
+318 
-329 LRNPTVVGT
+329 
-338 EATQNLWNATA
+338 A
-349 TTVNAFGAATAIN
+349 TTVNAFGAATAIDMGATSGTATINNPTLVGTQATQNLYNSAATTMNFAGAAATLNMGANSGTATIGNPTVVGTQATQNLYNTVATTMNFAGAATTIN
-362 MGTNATTLDLGD
+362 MGTNSTTLDLGD

-440 SSKSVVQTAASGQN
+440 SSKTVVSTAASGQN

-475 ATSTTVSNVEVEWN
+475 ATSTTISNVEVEFN

-495 SDGQFGTAP
+495 SNGQFGTAP
-504 SAGDDIWF
+504 NAGDAIF
-512 WDGTSFSK
+512 FYDGTLFSQ
-520 IGTYVSQAANAVK
+520 IGTFVSQTTNAVK
-533 INLIANVSLG
+533 VNLIANISLG
-543 SDNFYDGGSLTSVGT
+543 SDNFYDGGSLTSIAS
-558 GTPTAAQKVGITKVS
+558 GTPTANQKVGITKVS
-573 TKVFKTTTFTV
+573 TKVFKTTTFTL

-598 TISQAVDDNLDRGI
+598 TISQAQDDNLDRGI
-612 QFKYLKSNSS
+612 QFKYLKSNAS

-631 DNDAFVFIKDGTNN
+631 SNDAFVFIKDGTNN

-692 TSYQIL
+692 TSFQIL
-698 TATSAGVPTWT
+698 TATSSGVPTWT
-709 TTVDG
+709 TTIDG
-714 GTY
+714 GTYT

>member
-39 QTTNNGASNVASGGK
+39 QTTNNGAGNIASSGK

-67 AANIDVLGGKYFT
+67 AANIDVIGGKYFT
-80 DLLDHGHGTLTNNS
+80 DMLDHGHGTLTANS
-94 AVIVDQSGK
+94 ALIVDQSK
-103 IDVFNVDNLTLND
+103 KLDELNVDNINFNL
-116 NTISSSD
+116 NTISTTNS
-123 NNGDVIFDP
+123 NGDIILDP
-132 NGSGEVRIPDDTF
+132 AGSGEVMIPDDTF
-145 LAFGAGADGTATNSD
+145 LGFGGDADGTGTAD
-160 AKIEYDENSTD
+160 AKIEYDEASSD

-185 VEFDNVII
+185 VEFDNIVI
-193 GPGTP
+193 GPGGP
-198 SFDMTDNTTDAFVIK
+198 HSFDMPDNTATALKIH
-213 EGSNQYVAIDTT
+213 EGSNNYLVFTT
-225 DNSELITF
+225 TNGSELTTF
-233 GSANVDIDNDL
+233 STADVDIDNDL
-244 NIDGGDLTTN
+244 NVDGGDITTN

-261 ETNATSVNA
+261 ETNATTVNA
-270 FGTATTIDIGA
+270 FGSATAIDIGA
-281 TTGTT
+281 TTGTA
-286 TINSPTVT
+286 TIN
-294 GSQTTQNVFN
+294 
-304 GSATTVNAF
+304 
-313 GAAAA
+313 
-318 LNMGHTTGTAT
+318 
-329 LRNPTVVGT
+329 NPTVVGT
-338 EATQNLWNATA
+338 QATQALWNATA

-362 MGTNATTLDLGD
+362 MGANSGTTTIGNPTVVGTQTTQNLWNATATTVNAFGAATTINMGTNGTTLDLGD

-512 WDGTSFSK
+512 WDGTLFSK
-520 IGTYVSQAANAVK
+520 IGTYVSQSANAVK

-687 TADVD
+687 SADVD